1 MVNNVILVGRVSDE
15 PRYTLTE
22 AGYRVSNFFLA
33 VRKDFRDENNNYD
46 ADFIPI
52 SAWHAVADLVRDY
65 VHKGSLIGVRCRL
78 STRLQEFNGQKLTQL
93 YLNAENINFIWLK
106 IILLNQGCNILHRVY
121 VDHCFSRLYPF
132 NLTSLFV

>member
-78 STRLQEFNGQKLTQL
+78 STRLHEFNGQKLTQL
-93 YLNAENINFIWLK
+93 YLNAENINFI
-106 IILLNQGCNILHRVY
+106 
-121 VDHCFSRLYPF
+121 
-132 NLTSLFV
+132 NLTEKKTEDKPVEDPATCDENSDIEVLD

>member
-52 SAWHAVADLVRDY
+52 SAWHAAADLVRDY
-65 VHKGSLIGVRCRL
+65 VHKGSLIGVRCRI

-93 YLNAENINFIWLK
+93 YLNAENINFI
-106 IILLNQGCNILHRVY
+106 
-121 VDHCFSRLYPF
+121 
-132 NLTSLFV
+132 NLTEKKTEDKPVEDPATCDENSNIEVLD